1 MSGSGSFAGVEVRS
15 RHFCF
20 AAESRHSLG
29 ATDQVPASA
38 SRERSELTASHT
50 TQCLIAPGSLARIS
64 QKREYFQRGLETI
77 GDFALR
83 LCKLGAWRQKANL
96 QKAATGGHFSNLSSN
111 NLRLSDCLAGDAVL
125 IAPVSSQ
132 IPS

>member
-20 AAESRHSLG
+20 AAESRHSPG

-50 TQCLIAPGSLARIS
+50 TQCWSRPVSGS
-64 QKREYFQRGLETI
+64 
-77 GDFALR
+77 R
-83 LCKLGAWRQKANL
+83 LPK
-96 QKAATGGHFSNLSSN
+96 TGIFPTW
-111 NLRLSDCLAGDAVL
+111 AGDYRRFR
-125 IAPVSSQ
+125 S
-132 IPS
+132 